1 MQTKPTDVQDCND
14 RMNLLRSDMRN
25 IEVQLGDRTRID
37 LNTGKRMAVEKY
49 WNWRQKAQFALH
61 HKQDEFSFLKA
72 WLKEQVLADI
82 EKTLADALLKMSAGS
97 FTSGDLVYCLE
108 VSPYLRKIYKPED
121 W

>member
-1 MQTKPTDVQDCND
+1 MQTKPTDLQDCQD

-25 IEVQLGDRTRID
+25 IEVQLGDRNRID
-37 LNTGKRMAVEKY
+37 LDTGKRLAVVRY
-49 WNWRQKAQFALH
+49 WIWRQKAQFALH
-61 HKQDEFSFLKA
+61 HKQDEFAFLKA
-72 WLKEQVLADI
+72 WQKKQVLADI
-82 EKTLADALLKMSAGS
+82 ERTLADALLKMSAGS